1 MGVRRVWV
9 VVAALSLTA
18 CGGGGSES
26 PTPAA
31 RPSST
36 AQITISSPA
45 DGSTVQGPTVSV
57 SFDLTGAEITQET
70 STNLVPDKGHVHVF
84 LDDMLVGMN
93 YQLDGTIPNVAPGTH
108 VLRVEFVAL
117 DHGSFNPPVFAQVA
131 FEVKA

>member
-1 MGVRRVWV
+1 MRVRAFVVV
-9 VVAALSLTA
+9 VVAVVLTA

-26 PTPAA
+26 PTPAS

-36 AQITISSPA
+36 AQITITSPA
-45 DGSTVQGPTVSV
+45 EGSTVQGPTVSL
-57 SFDLTGAEITQET
+57 SFDLTGAEISQET

-93 YQLDGTIPNVAPGTH
+93 YQLDGTVPDVATGTH

-117 DHGSFNPPVFAQVA
+117 DHGPFDPPVFAQAA
-131 FEVKA
+131 FQVE

>member
-1 MGVRRVWV
+1 MRALV
-9 VVAALSLTA
+9 VVMAAVVLTA
-18 CGGGGSES
+18 CGGGGTES

-36 AQITISSPA
+36 AQISITSPA

-57 SFDLTGAEITQET
+57 SFGLTGAEISQET

-93 YQLDGTIPNVAPGTH
+93 YQLDATIPDVAPGTH

-117 DHGSFNPPVFAQVA
+117 DHGPFVPPVFAQSA
-131 FEVKA
+131 FQVE